1 MGPHK
6 KTVDLQHLNAQG
18 VCETHYTQSPFQAAS
33 SVPPN
38 TWKTILDAF
47 DGYHVIILDRKSQP
61 LTTFIIEWC
70 RYLRLPQ
77 GYLASGD
84 VYTRRF
90 NEFIRGMPKNQNSR

>member
-6 KTVDLQHLNAQG
+6 KNVDLQHLNAQG
-18 VCETHYTQSPFQAAS
+18 ACETHHTQSPFQAAS

-47 DGYHVIILDRKSQP
+47 DGYHVITLNRKSQP
-61 LTTFIIEWC
+61 LTTFIIEWG

-84 VYTRRF
+84 VYTTRF